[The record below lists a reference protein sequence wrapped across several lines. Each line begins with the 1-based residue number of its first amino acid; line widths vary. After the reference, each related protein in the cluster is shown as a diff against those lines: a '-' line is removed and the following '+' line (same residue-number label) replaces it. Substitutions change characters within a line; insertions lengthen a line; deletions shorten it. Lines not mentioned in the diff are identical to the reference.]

1 MADWL
6 CLGEDPINITSWCI
20 NMLQSEKDHRASGV
34 HEVHEDEAVPCILF
48 LGSLDFH
55 INVVIC
61 RHVSE
66 LMIEC
71 WMEQEANQ

>member
-1 MADWL
+1 VKQKQFYP
-6 CLGEDPINITSWCI
+6 ED
-20 NMLQSEKDHRASGV
+20 K
-34 HEVHEDEAVPCILF
+34 AVPCILF

>member
-1 MADWL
+1 VKQKQFY
-6 CLGEDPINITSWCI
+6 P
-20 NMLQSEKDHRASGV
+20 
-34 HEVHEDEAVPCILF
+34 EDEAVPCILF